1 MQQTS
6 QGQNGGSLLISV
18 LGEHGSMQIP
28 LKPLPVLLAAWAF
41 AGFGAVVGSILGRSA
56 GKPGLF
62 AGAVLGGILGIAVAI
77 AVVTKLHWL
86 SLGDRGGAFLGA
98 IVGFGIAV
106 PIAVINLRTP
116 IMPILS
122 CGLVGAGLL
131 FGVGLAR
138 GLKRSA

>member
-1 MQQTS
+1 
-6 QGQNGGSLLISV
+6 
-18 LGEHGSMQIP
+18 MQIP
-28 LKPLPVLLAAWAF
+28 LKPLPVLLAAWAL

-77 AVVTKLHWL
+77 AVVTRLHWL
-86 SLGDRGGAFLGA
+86 SLSDRGGAFLGA

-106 PIAVINLRTP
+106 PIAVTNLRTP

-138 GLKRSA
+138 GVKPRGSTDE